1 MIKKYIYISIF
12 TFILSGC
19 GFTPLYLENK
29 DLNFSLTIV
38 NTTGDRRVNEAVKS
52 NLQRYSQ
59 ISENKKN
66 YNVNVKS
73 QVIEKI
79 VSKNKTGV
87 ISQIKL
93 IIKVNFI
100 LINKDENIEF
110 EYSEELNVKKTN
122 NIIDDNFY
130 ENQVKENMG
139 TSISEKLIFEISK
152 LEWF

>member
-1 MIKKYIYISIF
+1 MIKKYIYILIF
-12 TFILSGC
+12 TFILNGC
-19 GFTPLYLENK
+19 GFTPLYLEKKN
-29 DLNFSLTIV
+29 LNFSLNII
-38 NTTGDRRVNEAVKS
+38 NTSGDRRVNEAIKS

-59 ISENKKN
+59 KSENKKN
-66 YNVNVKS
+66 YKVNIRS
-73 QVIEKI
+73 EAIEKI

-100 LINKDENIEF
+100 LFHNDENIEF

-152 LEWF
+152 QG